1 MSHNV
6 NWKRLLEQRRAKAG
20 EPDEASVARHVA
32 SWRRRLA
39 NEAEHSDE
47 ALDDELV
54 KLLEAIHHA
63 F

>member
-6 NWKRLLEQRRAKAG
+6 NWTRLLEQRRAMAG
-20 EPDEASVARHVA
+20 EPDEASIARQVEHWRQLLA
-32 SWRRRLA
+32 SEENLP
-39 NEAEHSDE
+39 DE
-47 ALDDELV
+47 VLDDELV